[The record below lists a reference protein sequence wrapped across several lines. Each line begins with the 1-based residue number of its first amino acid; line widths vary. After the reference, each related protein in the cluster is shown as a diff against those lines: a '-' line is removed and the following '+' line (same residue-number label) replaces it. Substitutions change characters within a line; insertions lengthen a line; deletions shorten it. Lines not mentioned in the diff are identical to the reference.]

1 MRKFKVESL
10 KVNIIDALQLDKLI
24 RDNTINRNQIYIQS
38 PEEFVADHNDV
49 VNLKETKQD
58 KLKAG
63 STITINSDNVIE
75 ANIDLSPYYTK
86 TQTAKLFMG
95 RDETYTK
102 EIIDEKT
109 SNIVAGDNILVTT
122 ENNKR
127 KISSTIQYRQ
137 NNKSMSIGTN
147 ILGRGTSVGAGS
159 QAVGENSVA
168 LGADSLAAL
177 PNQVSIGNENLKR
190 VMSNLADGI
199 DTNDAVTVG
208 QLTAKANEILT
219 KLNKVQEQIYPVGS
233 IYMNV
238 NNMNPA
244 SIFGGTWEKL
254 PSGRMLINEGDGFNL
269 GSVGGEKT
277 HRLSESEMPGHTHNI
292 NTSISVLGD
301 HYHAFS
307 TLRDNNGVFPSANP
321 NRNPETGFR
330 FKSESRL
337 ADWNG
342 SGHGNNVGSSPIG
355 TNTEWHTVTSLDKAY
370 GNNRN
375 ININVNTS
383 SVGGNQAHNNMPP
396 YLTVNMWK
404 RTK

>member
-10 KVNIIDALQLDKLI
+10 KVNIINALQLDKLI

-38 PEEFVADHNDV
+38 PEEFVADHNDI

-58 KLKAG
+58 KLRPG

-109 SNIVAGDNILVTT
+109 SNIVAGDNILVTW

-147 ILGRGTSVGAGS
+147 ILGSGTSVGAGS

-168 LGADSLAAL
+168 LGAGSLAVL
-177 PNQVSIGNENLKR
+177 PNQVSIGNETIKR
-190 VMSNLADGI
+190 VISNVANGI
-199 DTNDAVTVG
+199 ETSDAVTVG
-208 QLTAKANEILT
+208 QLTSKVSEILA
-219 KLNKVQEQIYPVGS
+219 KLNKVQEQIYPIGS

-238 NNMNPA
+238 NNVNPA
-244 SIFGGTWEKL
+244 VLFGGTWEKL
-254 PSGRMLINEGDGFNL
+254 PAGRMLVNEGDGFSL

-277 HRLSESEMPGHTHNI
+277 HRLSDSEVPSHTHNV

-307 TLRDNNGVFPSANP
+307 TLYDNNGFFPSANP

-337 ADWNG
+337 AGWNG
-342 SGHGNNVGSSPIG
+342 SGHDNDVGSSPIG
-355 TNTEWHTVTSLDKAY
+355 TNTEWHAVTSLDKTY

-383 SVGGNQAHNNMPP
+383 SVGGGQAHNNMPP

-404 RTK
+404 RTR